1 VKNVNR
7 PKRMVIVI
15 AVIVVAAATFA
26 SIAVYGALNN
36 QENIQ
41 ANQNVPK
48 YDDHGLKMPGLNQPP
63 TDLSQTND
71 PDGPQR

>member
-7 PKRMVIVI
+7 PKRMAIVI
-15 AVIVVAAATFA
+15 AVIVVAAATLA

-36 QENIQ
+36 QENTQ

-48 YDDHGLKMPGLNQPP
+48 YDDHGSQMPGLNQPP
-63 TDLSQTND
+63 TDVSQTND
-71 PDGPQR
+71 PEGPQK